1 MVNKMIKINM
11 IGGGFQHD
19 VCSSAMNQNKYVT
32 WVKDK
37 SANISIHIDNAL
49 GENVDPNT
57 KNYGW
62 MAESSSVIS
71 NIVESAKVKLEEYR
85 NKFELVFTHDKRIVE
100 IDPSFYKFV
109 IPNCL
114 PWIRNK
120 KIYEKSK
127 NVSFIVS
134 SKNFTNGHRYRLSVL
149 QKYSNGEVDHFGR
162 GFTNELP
169 WSVNFNGIEENGKIQ
184 ALKDYRFSFAFENDN
199 YESIFCEKI
208 TDCFA
213 TGTIPIFWGTPDIG
227 NYFDTEGII
236 TYDENFDIQMLNE
249 EYYLSKIRHIR
260 NNFEICLNLDSSEDY
275 IYLNYLK

>member
-1 MVNKMIKINM
+1 MIKINM

-19 VCSSAMNQNKYVT
+19 VCSSAMNKNKYVD
-32 WVKDK
+32 WIKNG
-37 SANISIHIDNAL
+37 SANISIYIDNAL
-49 GENVDPNT
+49 NGPINHST

-62 MAESSSVIS
+62 MAESSSVIP
-71 NIVESAKVKLEEYR
+71 NIIKNAKINLEKYR
-85 NKFELVFTHDKRIVE
+85 NNFELIFTHDRKIVE
-100 IDPSFYKFV
+100 IDPSFFKFV

-114 PWIRNK
+114 PWIKNK
-120 KIYEKSK
+120 KIYKKNK

-134 SKNFTNGHRYRLSVL
+134 NKNFTSGQQYRLSVL
-149 QKYSNGEVDHFGR
+149 QKYSNGELDHFGR

-213 TGTIPIFWGTPDIG
+213 TGTIPIYWGTPDIG
-227 NYFDTEGII
+227 NYFDIEGII
-236 TYDENFDIQMLNE
+236 KYDENFEIEMLTE
-249 EYYLSKIRHIR
+249 DYYMSKINHIK
-260 NNFEICLNLDSSEDY
+260 NNFEISLDMVSSEDY

>member
-1 MVNKMIKINM
+1 M
-11 IGGGFQHD
+11 
-19 VCSSAMNQNKYVT
+19 
-32 WVKDK
+32 
-37 SANISIHIDNAL
+37 
-49 GENVDPNT
+49 
-57 KNYGW
+57 
-62 MAESSSVIS
+62 
-71 NIVESAKVKLEEYR
+71 
-85 NKFELVFTHDKRIVE
+85 
-100 IDPSFYKFV
+100 
-109 IPNCL
+109 
-114 PWIRNK
+114 
-120 KIYEKSK
+120 
-127 NVSFIVS
+127 
-134 SKNFTNGHRYRLSVL
+134 
-149 QKYSNGEVDHFGR
+149 
-162 GFTNELP
+162 
-169 WSVNFNGIEENGKIQ
+169 NFNGIEENGKIQ